1 MTGGIVATLTVWLL
15 FALKFLGFFLGAFIT
30 TLSFYAYRNSDGNTS
45 LRNATLGFG
54 LLTAGTAV
62 EPAYQ
67 LVVQGSHVLASE
79 QHVGLKVMES
89 SLISLG
95 FLVLFFSIYKYS
107 SRSTRQTI
115 TISGVDD
122 ELFEGPE

>member
-1 MTGGIVATLTVWLL
+1 MTGGVVATLTVWLL
-15 FALKFLGFFLGAFIT
+15 FALKFLGFFLGVFIT
-30 TLSFYAYRNSDGNTS
+30 TLSFHAYRSSDGNTS

-54 LLTAGTAV
+54 FLTAATVV

-67 LVVQGSHVLASE
+67 LLIQGSHVLASE
-79 QHVGLKVMES
+79 QHLGVKVTES
-89 SLISLG
+89 TLISLG
-95 FLVLFFSIYKYS
+95 FLVLFFSIYRYS

-122 ELFEGPE
+122 ELFEGPD